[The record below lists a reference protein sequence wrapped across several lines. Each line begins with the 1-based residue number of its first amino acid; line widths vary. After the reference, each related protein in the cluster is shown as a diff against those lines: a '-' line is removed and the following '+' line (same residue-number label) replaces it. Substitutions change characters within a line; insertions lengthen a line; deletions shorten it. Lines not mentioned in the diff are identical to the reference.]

1 MTLRD
6 NRSMPGASV
15 IPELAYPDV
24 REAAQWL
31 CRAFGFVERLRIGG
45 HRVQLVYGNG
55 AIVVVGAGDA
65 PSTTH
70 ATHRVMVRVDDV
82 DAHYAQAVR
91 AGARIAGAPTDYPYG
106 ERQYGAID
114 PGGHAWTFSQS
125 IADSDPASWG
135 GELLP

>member
-65 PSTTH
+65 PSTTY

-91 AGARIAGAPTDYPYG
+91 AGARIVGVPTDYPYG

-135 GELLP
+135 GELVN